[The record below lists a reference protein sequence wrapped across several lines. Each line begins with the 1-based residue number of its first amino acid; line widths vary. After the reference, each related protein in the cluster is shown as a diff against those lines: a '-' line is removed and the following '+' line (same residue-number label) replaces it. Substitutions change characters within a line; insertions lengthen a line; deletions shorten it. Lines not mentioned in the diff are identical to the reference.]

1 MLVALIQKLE
11 KDLQEFYQ
19 LDINK
24 NTDDINIP
32 DFKEWVLKLFGEK
45 APVKEYTN
53 FITNVNG
60 VNYNALYLYGIKP
73 TDYRLDIM
81 YNNDAWH
88 EIEIQKKYLFFG
100 HDDLSW
106 YVWNKESEE
115 FQLIDKPGGEI
126 IEVYKNLNDLMEE
139 ALCTALS

>member
-1 MLVALIQKLE
+1 MLVALIQQLE

-60 VNYNALYLYGIKP
+60 VNYNGLYLYGIKP
-73 TDYRLDIM
+73 TDYSLDIM

-88 EIEIQKKYLFFG
+88 EIEIQKNICFLDMTIYHSMFG
-100 HDDLSW
+100 TKK
-106 YVWNKESEE
+106 VRN
-115 FQLIDKPGGEI
+115 F
-126 IEVYKNLNDLMEE
+126 N
-139 ALCTALS
+139 